1 MSVGVR
7 LRSQLVDSGGA
18 LSKVI
23 ETGSLHRVQA
33 ANLGIISFTAELAT
47 TAIGTAVTDRQN
59 SCAWTVK
66 LILPGSAGPKAED
79 EEGETELVVAE
90 RRQPAAFRTVCTL
103 SQLVS
108 DPRAAADG
116 AGHYESPALDVFG
129 TTA

>member
-66 LILPGSAGPKAED
+66 LILPGSAGPKD
-79 EEGETELVVAE
+79 EEQGETELVVAE
-90 RRQPAAFRTVCTL
+90 RRQSVAFRTVCTL